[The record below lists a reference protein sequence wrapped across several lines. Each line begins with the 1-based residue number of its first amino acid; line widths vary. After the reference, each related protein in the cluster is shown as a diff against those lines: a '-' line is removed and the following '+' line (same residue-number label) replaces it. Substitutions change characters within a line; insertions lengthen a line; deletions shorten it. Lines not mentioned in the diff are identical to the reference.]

1 MEIALPFYLLY
12 STNLPRL
19 QISLRKMCRLK
30 YMLSKTDESTCTLYN
45 PVLLM
50 LNVKTIS
57 SLKGINRP
65 FGGGVESI
73 LIRSVFV
80 NWRLGKFF
88 LLILNGLHHKISKK
102 LLYAA

>member
-1 MEIALPFYLLY
+1 M
-12 STNLPRL
+12 SKK
-19 QISLRKMCRLK
+19 KMD
-30 YMLSKTDESTCTLYN
+30 SVN
-45 PVLLM
+45 PWVS
-50 LNVKTIS
+50 I
-57 SLKGINRP
+57 KGIDRP

-88 LLILNGLHHKISKK
+88 YLILNGLHHKISKK